1 MKREQVPDL
10 AASLPVE
17 ALSQLS
23 STIFVEISAVMSW
36 HVIFFY
42 NCRKIG

>member
-17 ALSQLS
+17 VLSRLN

-36 HVIFFY
+36 HVIFFTIVE
-42 NCRKIG
+42 K